1 MKLASK
7 KWVPQVMALMIEK
20 IVEVL
25 VETSVV
31 LPLMLLDAQGQRSAA
46 YTVLWPRPSYGIE
59 HVSSHI
65 SATPPREDLEHRSTL
80 KYEFPGDG
88 TSFREDSVITEVVRL
103 GVCPKL

>member
-7 KWVPQVMALMIEK
+7 NWVPQVMALMIEK
-20 IVEVL
+20 MIEVL
-25 VETSVV
+25 VKTSVV

-46 YTVLWPRPSYGIE
+46 YRVLWLRPSYGIE

-65 SATPPREDLEHRSTL
+65 RATAPREDLEHRSAM
-80 KYEFPGDG
+80 KYGFPGDG